1 MLREAVT
8 SPRLIV
14 DDSRAPF
21 PPDYLAQLTGY
32 LAAQRRADAVKFWF
46 RQVGVPASVLVVM
59 RLMPAWTTFQEIA
72 HTLPYDGAIMAGLL
86 NGGPLPDNRWNT
98 VDAPTLA
105 IVGGKEQTMDA
116 ARRLSPGECP
126 AERQT
131 SRPARPDSRGQA
143 RCPGSST

>member
-1 MLREAVT
+1 M
-8 SPRLIV
+8 

-105 IVGGKEQTMDA
+105 IVGGKSKPWMRHGVSALANVLPNAKLHVLPGQTHAVKPDVLA
-116 ARRLSPGECP
+116 PVLSEFF
-126 AERQT
+126 ATADR
-131 SRPARPDSRGQA
+131 
-143 RCPGSST
+143 